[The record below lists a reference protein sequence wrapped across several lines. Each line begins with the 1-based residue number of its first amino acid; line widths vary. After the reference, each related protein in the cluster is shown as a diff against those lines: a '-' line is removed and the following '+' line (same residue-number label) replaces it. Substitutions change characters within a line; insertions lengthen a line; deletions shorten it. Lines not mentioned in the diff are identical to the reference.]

1 VPICQHPSMN
11 RLAAPLLAACLI
23 GCTGHAS
30 ILTGE
35 HHAASLFL
43 LDPTDISDTFDYAS
57 LNIDPFPPQ
66 SRYFYRDGKSVG
78 RAQLVSSADPE
89 FGDDM
94 KVSFSPKIDIA
105 PGTLI
110 ADRDINLRGRYE
122 ARPATRAEHADLIRL
137 EGSIESPSTPSM
149 PGDGARRSE
158 ILTIV
163 TDRSGQRGDVAVHSS
178 ETYSLDA
185 NGETTLRSFLGIY
198 VRSPSGQWRVD
209 HTESRTGCDGCESQP
224 TSWSLVGFGDVC
236 GAGEL
241 TLLFTELAYETWGM
255 SGYELNRAGKGSWL
269 SPDMKHE

>member
-1 VPICQHPSMN
+1 MQLLS
-11 RLAAPLLAACLI
+11 APLIAASLI
-23 GCTGHAS
+23 GCAAHLS
-30 ILTGE
+30 NPSNQ

-57 LNIDPFPPQ
+57 INIEPFPL
-66 SRYFYRDGKSVG
+66 SGKYFYFYRDGKSIG

-89 FGDDM
+89 IGDGM
-94 KVSFSPKIDIA
+94 KTAFSPKMDIA
-105 PGTLI
+105 PGTVI
-110 ADRDINLRGRYE
+110 SDRDINPGGRYE

-158 ILTIV
+158 VLTIV

-178 ETYSLDA
+178 DTYSLDA

-269 SPDMKHE
+269 SPDLKHE